1 MIGLVGG
8 SRAPRPDSQPC
19 RAPLRVWPHPTGTL
33 LAWAAVSTRRLI
45 VAALLTGMAI
55 LVAGSIFLF
64 RVGDQQDRLGN
75 PTATLPTTTTT
86 TR

>member
-1 MIGLVGG
+1 
-8 SRAPRPDSQPC
+8 
-19 RAPLRVWPHPTGTL
+19 
-33 LAWAAVSTRRLI
+33 VSTRRLI